1 MLEAAGFACTLAERE
16 AATKDTV
23 AGAACR
29 ASLVH
34 LATHGCPDGLFLA
47 GDADPAKPSLSTADV
62 YNLELSAEL
71 AMLSACDTFG
81 GELRT
86 DGVVGIARAF
96 LAAGASSLG
105 VSLWPV
111 DDRATAELMTQFYA
125 RYAAGEGAARAM
137 RGAMRAMLEARDKW
151 SPKQWAAFVVYGLP
165 GREMAG

>member
-16 AATKDTV
+16 AATKDAV

-62 YNLELSAEL
+62 YSLELSAEL

-111 DDRATAELMTQFYA
+111 DDRATRELMVQFYR
-125 RYAAGEGAARAM
+125 RYLDGDDAAAAM
-137 RGAMRAMLEARDKW
+137 RGAMRAMIEAKRW
-151 SPKQWAAFVVYGLP
+151 SPKQWAAFVVYGL
-165 GREMAG
+165 